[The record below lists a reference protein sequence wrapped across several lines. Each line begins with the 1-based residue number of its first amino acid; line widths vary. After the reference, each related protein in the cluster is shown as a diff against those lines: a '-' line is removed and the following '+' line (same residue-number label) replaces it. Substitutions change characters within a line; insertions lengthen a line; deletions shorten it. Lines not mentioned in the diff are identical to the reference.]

1 MDFNLPKSYWDM
13 RENNKER
20 FANNL
25 KLLEKV

>member
-1 MDFNLPKSYWDM
+1 MDFNLPTSYYEM

-20 FANNL
+20 FVNNL